1 MYDRFFDQPILA
13 CSNLITLLLNSPVF
27 HFLIFLLPIYSFSN
41 SLTYQIKPN
50 DQLQI
55 VVVGSPDFNQT
66 VTVQPDGKVSYF
78 GGDIMVVGQ
87 GKADLLIR
95 DHLIRLGLLKNP
107 VVMVAPIL
115 KENEIYVG
123 GNVKNP
129 GRYSIGIEDKT
140 DLYRAIALGGGTL
153 INSDL
158 ESVILIH
165 KGKLSYHDFT
175 EHDREKILVRSGD
188 LVYVPL
194 LERAEVQGEVQNPG
208 PVFFRQQIRI
218 DQALAKSG
226 GPIHDKADLHN
237 CIIMRQ
243 NGKIETISAT
253 EKFWQGLPLSDDGTG
268 SVYLLPNDVL
278 YIPNAFKIEPIYVL
292 GRVNQPGP
300 KLVRVT
306 FEDNRAQVSVRQA
319 ISLAGGIDQYANRR
333 KVLVYRK
340 EGKTEMYD
348 LRNQSSGQIWLYP
361 GDTVEIPARF
371 QVNWSQV
378 LSFISVTTL
387 IINMINN

>member
-1 MYDRFFDQPILA
+1 
-13 CSNLITLLLNSPVF
+13 
-27 HFLIFLLPIYSFSN
+27 
-41 SLTYQIKPN
+41 
-50 DQLQI
+50 
-55 VVVGSPDFNQT
+55 
-66 VTVQPDGKVSYF
+66 
-78 GGDIMVVGQ
+78 
-87 GKADLLIR
+87 
-95 DHLIRLGLLKNP
+95 
-107 VVMVAPIL
+107 
-115 KENEIYVG
+115 
-123 GNVKNP
+123 
-129 GRYSIGIEDKT
+129 
-140 DLYRAIALGGGTL
+140 
-153 INSDL
+153 
-158 ESVILIH
+158 
-165 KGKLSYHDFT
+165 
-175 EHDREKILVRSGD
+175 
-188 LVYVPL
+188 
-194 LERAEVQGEVQNPG
+194 
-208 PVFFRQQIRI
+208 
-218 DQALAKSG
+218 
-226 GPIHDKADLHN
+226 
-237 CIIMRQ
+237 MRQ

-361 GDTVEIPARF
+361 GDTVEIPAKF